1 MKDRVVVT
9 ENPFG
14 MSTEKS
20 VGASIV
26 LTSSCLTCQHQFL
39 HPDSAIV
46 ISGGFRGAK
55 GGANAPPLWRLV
67 VYFCVHNCTNPSN
80 DYAAVAWS

>member
-46 ISGGFRGAK
+46 IDQWKTVFAILIYRHRNRGVRGGQGLPNIIASRC
-55 GGANAPPLWRLV
+55 N
-67 VYFCVHNCTNPSN
+67 
-80 DYAAVAWS
+80 